1 MMLRRVL
8 VAAAVAA
15 ASAVQAQV
23 PVVESSPVGAN
34 PSAAP
39 VATPGFIAPVE
50 EQATSASSQNEI
62 FYQLQ
67 VLQQEVLELRG
78 LVEEQSYELKR
89 LKQQRLD
96 DYLDLDRRLSALG
109 QGALPG
115 AQPAKE
121 AGEGAG
127 TEDAEA
133 GASAARSAQPLL
145 AAEGEAQ
152 SYRAAY
158 DLLKK
163 RQIDEAV
170 AAFSLHLENYP
181 QGKYAANAHYW
192 LGEIYLLKNDL
203 ESARQWF
210 TRLLEGFAGHRKEPD
225 AKFKLGKVYDLLG
238 DKAKAKAL
246 LEEVAASGADAARLA
261 RSYLQQNF

>member
-1 MMLRRVL
+1 MMVRRIL
-8 VAAAVAA
+8 AVAA
-15 ASAVQAQV
+15 MAAAPAIQAQV
-23 PVVESSPVGAN
+23 PVVESSPVGAAQ
-34 PSAAP
+34 PPAP

-50 EQATSASSQNEI
+50 EQVGPAGSQNEI

-78 LVEEQSYELKR
+78 LLEEQSFELKR

-109 QGALPG
+109 QGGLPG
-115 AQPAKE
+115 DQMPKG
-121 AGEGAG
+121 AGE
-127 TEDAEA
+127 DA
-133 GASAARSAQPLL
+133 GASVTPPLQPLV
-145 AAEGEAQ
+145 AVEGEAQ

-170 AAFSLHLENYP
+170 TAFTQHLENFP

-203 ESARQWF
+203 EAARQWF
-210 TRLLEGFAGHRKEPD
+210 TRLLDGFAGHRKEPD
-225 AKFKLGKVYDLLG
+225 AKYKLGKVYDLLG
-238 DKAKAKAL
+238 DKAKAKVL
-246 LEEVAASGADAARLA
+246 LEEVAASGTDASRLA